1 MTGAPPDDTGVLP
14 GDNAPPV
21 DDRAALAD
29 PVLRAHTTPDPTD
42 PNQPPPQP
50 GPDPDD
56 VPAPARAPV
65 EEPRAPQPPIKAG

>member
-1 MTGAPPDDTGVLP
+1 MGGLP
-14 GDNAPPV
+14 ADAVTIPA

-29 PVLRAHTTPDPTD
+29 PALRAHTTPDPTD
-42 PNQPPPQP
+42 PDQPPPRP

-65 EEPRAPQPPIKAG
+65 EEPRAPQPPIKAS